1 MHEESYDIK
10 VYFCQIFV
18 DGDGLWVCGCL
29 SVCLF
34 LFLCLLLSLCESAS
48 FCPTRE
54 LKNVIFGQNRDE
66 LKSSRILGRDDFFIT
81 FLSRDVFVG
90 LNVKSSWARKRD
102 DFINHGPKTVTFFN
116 ELRSKTSRV

>member
-1 MHEESYDIK
+1 MKWTRSLSLIRAYPHPPTVVWTVVNMNNSYKRGAVHTYDRLDWSSWIIMHEESYDIK

-54 LKNVIFGQNRDE
+54 LKNVMKKI
-66 LKSSRILGRDDFFIT
+66 
-81 FLSRDVFVG
+81 
-90 LNVKSSWARKRD
+90 
-102 DFINHGPKTVTFFN
+102 VTP
-116 ELRSKTSRV
+116 